1 MKEINNDKLI
11 DELISVIIP
20 VYNVEIYFSRC
31 LESIIGQTYKKIEII
46 LIDDGSTDNS
56 GKICDKY
63 ALNDKRI
70 KVIHA
75 SNKGPAATRN
85 IGIENSK
92 GTFIFFLDADDFIE
106 NNALN
111 LLIENYRRT
120 KADIIIGDFRKIN
133 DNNSNPDSG
142 HGRILLESKLLTK
155 KDIIDYIRCYL
166 KKPNSFQL
174 FAYSWGRLFKSSII
188 KDNNMHF
195 DESLR
200 TFEDVA
206 FNFDYLNH
214 VEKVSFLK
222 ETIYNHLVFNN
233 YISTAMAIGNHP
245 ERLFGYR
252 QALIRIKSFL
262 KNCGSDIN
270 IEKEVGHADIFLSII
285 QLVRICGQINSNNKK
300 KIYKFIRQII
310 NDPSFRNNLKFY
322 SPSKGE
328 SKIIPIL
335 MKLRF
340 VRLIIWMCKYKAFK
354 RYKKLKK
361 ENIIK

>member
-1 MKEINNDKLI
+1 MEETNNDKLI
-11 DELISVIIP
+11 DDLISVIIP
-20 VYNVEIYFSRC
+20 VYNVERYLDRC
-31 LESIIGQTYKKIEII
+31 LGSIIGQTYKKIEII

-56 GKICDKY
+56 GKICDEY
-63 ALNDKRI
+63 VLNDKRI
-70 KVIHA
+70 KVIHTE
-75 SNKGPAATRN
+75 NNGPAAARN

-92 GTFIFFLDADDFIE
+92 GSFIFFLDSDDFIE
-106 NNALN
+106 NNAIS
-111 LLIENYRRT
+111 LLIENYRRI

-133 DNNSNPDSG
+133 DNNNPDSG

-155 KDIIDYIRCYL
+155 KDIIDYVRCYL

-188 KDNNMHF
+188 KNNDIHFDNN
-195 DESLR
+195 LR

-214 VEKVSFLK
+214 IEKASFLK

-233 YISTAMAIGNHP
+233 YTSAAMAIGNHP
-245 ERLFGYR
+245 EILFGYR

-262 KNCGSDIN
+262 KDCGFGIN
-270 IEKEVGHADIFLSII
+270 IEKEVGHADIFLAII
-285 QLVRICGQINSNNKK
+285 QLVRICGQINSSNKK
-300 KIYKFIRQII
+300 KTYEFICQII
-310 NDPSFRNNLKFY
+310 NDSNFRDNLRFY

-328 SKIIPIL
+328 SKIIPVL
-335 MKLRF
+335 MKLKL
-340 VRLIIWMCKYKAFK
+340 VRLIIWMCQYKAFK

-361 ENIIK
+361 EDIIK